1 MPKSCRRSATSS
13 VTSKSG
19 PNKRVG
25 ARDVCDLPCLP
36 GRGAY
41 VSLNARWPSPPG
53 IFVSG
58 LYSGSS
64 TFIGRA
70 GPDRAGARPDHSVTP
85 DHEGACPSAT
95 PDCAAVHSC
104 RRPRVVSEGSSLC
117 LPRKQNSK
125 RKTILG
131 VFVSFVK
138 PIRFEDFTYAF
149 GRRSSVRHR

>member
-41 VSLNARWPSPPG
+41 ASLNARWPSPPG
-53 IFVSG
+53 ILVLG
-58 LYSGSS
+58 LCSGSF

-70 GPDRAGARPDHSVTP
+70 GPDRAGARPYH
-85 DHEGACPSAT
+85 SAT
-95 PDCAAVHSC
+95 PDHAGAFPSAAPDCASVHSC
-104 RRPRVVSEGSSLC
+104 RRQKLKTPNSKLK
-117 LPRKQNSK
+117 KQNAKLFS
-125 RKTILG
+125 G

>member
-41 VSLNARWPSPPG
+41 ASLNARWPSPPR
-53 IFVSG
+53 ILVLG
-58 LYSGSS
+58 LCSGSF

-70 GPDRAGARPDHSVTP
+70 GPDRAGALPYHSATP
-85 DHEGACPSAT
+85 DHAGARPSAT

-104 RRPRVVSEGSSLC
+104 RRQRVVSEGSSLC
-117 LPRKQNSK
+117 LPRKQNAK
-125 RKTILG
+125 LFPG
-131 VFVSFVK
+131 VFVSFGK